1 MITIQTNQREF
12 PHRLNKDGT
21 YDSICPFCFVT
32 IACQRREEDLA
43 RFEHDHAC
51 DPHRLAHFSL
61 QRKGADGQDSEVTR
75 FDCHAA

>member
-1 MITIQTNQREF
+1 MITIQPSQREF

-32 IACQRREEDLA
+32 IACERREENLA
-43 RFEHDHAC
+43 RFERDHVC
-51 DPHRLAHFSL
+51 DPRRLEHFSL
-61 QRKGADGQDSEVTR
+61 QRKRPGGKDSEISR